1 MFTKGENGL
10 LGVGMLVIIQS
21 CALSGLKV
29 SPAESDVR
37 EQREEEQ
44 AGTLVF

>member
-1 MFTKGENGL
+1 M
-10 LGVGMLVIIQS
+10 QS
-21 CALSGLKV
+21 CALSLLKV

-44 AGTLVF
+44 DGTLVL

>member
-1 MFTKGENGL
+1 MFTKGEDGL
-10 LGVGMLVIIQS
+10 LEVGVLVIIQS
-21 CALSGLKV
+21 CALLRLKV

-44 AGTLVF
+44 DGTLVL